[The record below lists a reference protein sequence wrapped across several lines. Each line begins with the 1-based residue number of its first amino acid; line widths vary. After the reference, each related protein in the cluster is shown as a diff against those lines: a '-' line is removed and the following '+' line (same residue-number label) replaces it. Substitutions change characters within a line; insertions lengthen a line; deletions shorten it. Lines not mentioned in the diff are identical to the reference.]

1 MMKTKFTL
9 LSLILM
15 LAISAHAQDIQMT
28 RTGRITFH
36 AGTSLEDIDASNN
49 EVACALNTKTGELV
63 FNVLVKSFH
72 FRRALMETHFNENYM
87 QSDKYPKAQFTG
99 KLTNLG
105 DLNLSKDGTYNVNA
119 EGDLTIHG
127 ISKKL
132 TFPATLT
139 VKGGKL
145 SATSKFKLRVEDFN
159 ITIPGVVADKISKD
173 VEVNV
178 DCIYE
183 TR

>member
-1 MMKTKFTL
+1 
-9 LSLILM
+9 
-15 LAISAHAQDIQMT
+15 
-28 RTGRITFH
+28 
-36 AGTSLEDIDASNN
+36 
-49 EVACALNTKTGELV
+49 
-63 FNVLVKSFH
+63 
-72 FRRALMETHFNENYM
+72 
-87 QSDKYPKAQFTG
+87 KYPKAQFTG

-145 SATSKFKLRVEDFN
+145 SASSKFKLRVEDFN

-173 VEVNV
+173 DEVNV
-178 DCIYE
+178 DHTVQKRAREPRVI
-183 TR
+183 

>member
-1 MMKTKFTL
+1 MKFIG
-9 LSLILM
+9 LSFFLM
-15 LAISAHAQDIQMT
+15 LTLSISAQDIQMT

-49 EVACALNTKTGELV
+49 EVSSALNTKTGELV

-72 FRRALMETHFNENYM
+72 FRRALMEVHFNENYM

-99 KLTNLG
+99 KVTNIG
-105 DLNLSKDGTYNVNA
+105 EVDLSKDGNYNVNA

-127 ISKKL
+127 ITKKL
-132 TFPATLT
+132 AFPATLT

-145 SATSKFKLRVEDFN
+145 SASSKFKLKVEDFN

-183 TR
+183 PR

>member
-1 MMKTKFTL
+1 MKKISKLALFAVL
-9 LSLILM
+9 LY
-15 LAISAHAQDIQMT
+15 SANAGAQGKWYT
-28 RTGRITFH
+28 RNGKINFFSE
-36 AGTSLEDIDASNN
+36 TSAENIDASNN
-49 EVACALNTKTGELV
+49 EVFSLLDQDKNEVAFQVLITG
-63 FNVLVKSFH
+63 FKFSK
-72 FRRALMETHFNENYM
+72 ALMQDHFNENYM